1 MPSKRALRS
10 AVAAQQEQ
18 LDASAKEDY
27 LGQFPAKRAKTNAG
41 AKGRKQGTKATEV
54 LLSGRASRATR
65 RAAAKHSNTEQPED
79 PTGSTRSGKRERM
92 IGAEE
97 EEDDVNG
104 DDDDDDDYQ
113 EEEGGVSH
121 DLMARTINQGRHGP
135 QRTING
141 IAARHYEQSQ
151 DQNEEESEEG
161 EEGEE
166 QIGEDDHEEGLHMI
180 RPPEE
185 SRGRGP
191 GTVRD
196 GHGGA
201 SMPNRVNTGP
211 ATRSKGLLDTLYEF
225 NSPSPEKTQTHQ
237 RVAARRGAKN
247 KETAPRRCNRPTTSQ
262 PRQPVQNQV
271 PREESA
277 ASSEREGEARGDTRV
292 DAAEV
297 SAFIEA
303 PQPHEKLVLVEV
315 NMNSM
320 GGIFKTL
327 KHQAWTSRSDWNL
340 SFEADDKSDGDPTAC
355 KTTSG
360 KTLMKAAVSL
370 KRLLENAIHAWQ
382 ESEETGNDDIRA
394 STEYLRGKGAD
405 AKRCLAG
412 IDRAV
417 ERICAEELAP
427 PPPAADEESA
437 KRAVQTRRRLLC
449 EISRRLIPMLVLIVN
464 KTCGL
469 ALSEGQSKV
478 TVYFNHFTFQF
489 FLRTISWTT
498 RLHNALSRGLEQ
510 WPYEPEFKKNATD
523 LDEKERKA
531 KQGKMEARRVFSE
544 QLSKLHYAAKH
555 AERTI
560 QEAAARKVEN
570 QRREAYRRRAEEQ
583 ARLARAAHE
592 RKEEEKRQRD
602 AALYAHC
609 ARHSQSLMN
618 MPDPEQERWLRDEAA
633 RKRAIRDAFTQNNGP
648 GRASQESQGYRKS
661 GMVQVG
667 IGPPRVGPSRNTRIE
682 EDPNDWDPFAESP
695 PFRNRTTPSIQY
707 TQDRPNS
714 SGIRHRPS
722 QANRPWAYKEEKAL
736 VKAIRYD
743 GTYNVVSMAARLGRS
758 EGDVERRV
766 LSLLQ
771 GYRARYTE
779 RAEEIPA
786 WLSYV
791 EETLGISSPRSW

>member
-1 MPSKRALRS
+1 
-10 AVAAQQEQ
+10 
-18 LDASAKEDY
+18 
-27 LGQFPAKRAKTNAG
+27 
-41 AKGRKQGTKATEV
+41 
-54 LLSGRASRATR
+54 
-65 RAAAKHSNTEQPED
+65 
-79 PTGSTRSGKRERM
+79 
-92 IGAEE
+92 
-97 EEDDVNG
+97 
-104 DDDDDDDYQ
+104 
-113 EEEGGVSH
+113 
-121 DLMARTINQGRHGP
+121 
-135 QRTING
+135 
-141 IAARHYEQSQ
+141 
-151 DQNEEESEEG
+151 
-161 EEGEE
+161 
-166 QIGEDDHEEGLHMI
+166 
-180 RPPEE
+180 
-185 SRGRGP
+185 
-191 GTVRD
+191 
-196 GHGGA
+196 
-201 SMPNRVNTGP
+201 
-211 ATRSKGLLDTLYEF
+211 
-225 NSPSPEKTQTHQ
+225 
-237 RVAARRGAKN
+237 
-247 KETAPRRCNRPTTSQ
+247 
-262 PRQPVQNQV
+262 VQNQE
-271 PREESA
+271 PREDSA
-277 ASSEREGEARGDTRV
+277 ANFEREGEARGDATV
-292 DAAEV
+292 DVVED

-315 NMNSM
+315 NINSM

-327 KHQAWTSRSDWNL
+327 KHQAWTTTSDWEL
-340 SFEADDKSDGDPTAC
+340 SFEADDKSNGDPTAC
-355 KTTSG
+355 ETTSG
-360 KTLMKAAVSL
+360 KALMKAAVSL
-370 KRLLENAIHAWQ
+370 KRLLDNATHAWQ
-382 ESEETGNDDIRA
+382 ESEETGNDDFRA
-394 STEYLRGKGAD
+394 STEYLGGESAD

-437 KRAVQTRRRLLC
+437 KRAVHTRRRLLC
-449 EISRRLIPMLVLIVN
+449 EMSRRLIPMLVLIVN

-469 ALSEGQSKV
+469 ALSEDRRSKL

-523 LDEKERKA
+523 LDEDERKV
-531 KQGKMEARRVFSE
+531 KQGKMEAREVFSE

-560 QEAAARKVEN
+560 QEAAAKKAEK

-583 ARLARAAHE
+583 ARLVRAAQE

-609 ARHSQSLMN
+609 VRHSQSLMKK
-618 MPDPEQERWLRDEAA
+618 PDPVRERWLRDEAA
-633 RKRAIRDAFTQNNGP
+633 RQRAFRDAFAQNNGP
-648 GRASQESQGYRKS
+648 GRAFQESQGYRKS

-667 IGPPRVGPSRNTRIE
+667 IGPSRVGPSRNTRIE
-682 EDPNDWDPFAESP
+682 EDPNDWDPFVESP

-707 TQDRPNS
+707 AQNRPNS
-714 SGIRHRPS
+714 SGIRHLPS
-722 QANRPWAYKEEKAL
+722 LASRPWAYKEEKAL

-743 GTYNVVSMAARLGRS
+743 RTYNLVSMAAKLGRS

-791 EETLGISSPRSW
+791 EETLGISSLRSW